1 LRGTT
6 SEFAEGTK
14 IYTCH
19 IESVHES
26 GTAKAV
32 GLREGD
38 QVSTNIILMYIRV
51 YVH

>member
-1 LRGTT
+1 MYLLQ
-6 SEFAEGTK
+6 
-14 IYTCH
+14 
-19 IESVHES
+19 
-26 GTAKAV
+26 AV